1 MAARAWGEDTPSE
14 PKSLDDEE
22 EEEGEVTPP
31 LPSPLSETLLPFGDI
46 LSRQAGVAVG
56 IR

>member
-14 PKSLDDEE
+14 PKSLDDE